1 MKIAEFKQKD
11 ALLIDRK
18 LYVTFLFN
26 TLREVETSQ
35 YLLWLTCCSKHDV
48 RGLTS
53 RRTEKADN
61 VAPQNKLSPPRTSC
75 EFRLTAE
82 VFISRECAGLVQ
94 AMTWWNYK
102 SHKRVVNLW
111 NSWRSCFLKGRRGGG
126 GGAAAYWQIHCLSH
140 NKALLSYQTGALILL
155 THSAFKAS
163 LKILSFLSG
172 ALMAP
177 NTKELINL
185 QVSVLTMLR
194 GKHFVWSFSRN
205 NPWETTLGEKYLK

>member
-1 MKIAEFKQKD
+1 MFIAWHQ
-11 ALLIDRK
+11 DRQRRPI
-18 LYVTFLFN
+18 T
-26 TLREVETSQ
+26 
-35 YLLWLTCCSKHDV
+35 SKH
-48 RGLTS
+48 
-53 RRTEKADN
+53 
-61 VAPQNKLSPPRTSC
+61 PRTSS

-111 NSWRSCFLKGRRGGG
+111 NSWRSCSLEGRR
-126 GGAAAYWQIHCLSH
+126 GGAAAYWQIHCLSY
-140 NKALLSYQTGALILL
+140 NKAVLSCQTGALILL
-155 THSAFKAS
+155 THLAFKAS

-177 NTKELINL
+177 NTRELINL
-185 QVSVLTMLR
+185 QVSVLTMLG
-194 GKHFVWSFSRN
+194 GKHVVWSFSRN